1 MAYNF
6 GRVHSLPHS
15 NNRQT
20 DFQLNFIAQRTQRS
34 LITITM
40 EADSLKTVINKYRKT
55 LHLYIN

>member
-40 EADSLKTVINKYRKT
+40 EADSLKTVINKY
-55 LHLYIN
+55 